1 MEQETNQAPSR
12 RKFIFLGIST
22 VAFFSVFKFLKTS
35 KKKKTV
41 KFLTQDGRL
50 VEVNEDLLP
59 SKGKKI
65 TNGELQSWIKPGK

>member
-65 TNGELQSWIKPGK
+65 TNGELQNWIKPGK